1 MNQLGNILLYNVQKK
16 MCIKQLEEFKFP
28 SEAAAAKVQS
38 AKAAVET
45 SCSAGSG
52 RKKQKNNDQGIKG
65 SATKLAGRHAARS
78 FA

>member
-1 MNQLGNILLYNVQKK
+1 MCKKNVHQK
-16 MCIKQLEEFKFP
+16 LEEFKFP

-52 RKKQKNNDQGIKG
+52 RKKQKNNDPRVSPRRTQETTHLYFG
-65 SATKLAGRHAARS
+65 TV
-78 FA
+78 

>member
-1 MNQLGNILLYNVQKK
+1 MNQLRNILLYNVQKK

-45 SCSAGSG
+45 NCSAGSG
-52 RKKQKNNDQGIKG
+52 RKKQKNNDPRVSPRRTQETTHLYFG
-65 SATKLAGRHAARS
+65 TV
-78 FA
+78 